1 MTGSNLNTG
10 INHLKTAPISKWR
23 GIGLR
28 VLATFLLAAMSAC
41 VHAAAKQAALG
52 QIVFYRSLFALLPI
66 LIYAFWITPNFT
78 SLKTSQ
84 PMQHLTRGVFGAVTM
99 VLAFLSLAYLP
110 VASATALA
118 YLVPIISLP
127 LAAHLLNERIA
138 KPLLVA
144 VIIGFVG
151 VLLIVA
157 PAFDTPELNRGILI
171 GTAAGIGYAVLM
183 AILRVY
189 IKRMTDTE
197 TPVSIAF
204 YFALICT
211 ALSVLSAP
219 HTWPSVDIG
228 TLVALIGAGTL
239 GGLGHIAAT
248 EAVARAPLSVLAP
261 FEYIGLIWA
270 IGFDIFLFAQF
281 PTFITL
287 LGCALITAAAV
298 FVLFSK
304 RISGAA

>member
-1 MTGSNLNTG
+1 MPDAKLTTSNKRSLVT
-10 INHLKTAPISKWR
+10 PISKWR

-28 VLATFLLAAMSAC
+28 VLATFLLASMSAC

-66 LIYAFWITPNFT
+66 LIYAFWVTPNFA
-78 SLKTSQ
+78 SLKTKH

-127 LAAHLLNERIA
+127 LAAHLLHERIA
-138 KPLLVA
+138 KPLFFA

-157 PAFDTPELNRGILI
+157 PAFDTPDLNRSILT
-171 GTAAGIGYAVLM
+171 GTAAGIGYAIFM

-211 ALSVLSAP
+211 VLSVFAAP
-219 HTWPSVDIG
+219 QTWPSVDSA
-228 TLVALIGAGTL
+228 TLVALIGAGIL

-261 FEYIGLIWA
+261 FEYLGLIWA

-281 PTFITL
+281 PTLVTL
-287 LGCALITAAAV
+287 MGCVLITAAAV
-298 FVLFSK
+298 FVLFNK
-304 RISGAA
+304 RISDAS